1 MATLLRKAFDY
12 TGSASA
18 ILSSA
23 SGYEYHIIGLELD
36 NNTGDCYSDTVR
48 FQFVYIIGNENIYG
62 VYNGNAFNLSI
73 AANRSW
79 KMSTD
84 VPYAVI
90 PEGSSLYYWPRL
102 NTKRSSGVL
111 YYYKVSTATGTNMQ
125 INIGDSFKVVAGMQI
140 NVSDVWKDVTA
151 VKINVGDSW
160 KTVF

>member
-73 AANRSW
+73 AANRCW
-79 KMSTD
+79 KLSD
-84 VPYAVI
+84 NIVHAII
-90 PEGSSLYYWPRL
+90 PEGKTLFYQPKL
-102 NTKRSSGVL
+102 N
-111 YYYKVSTATGTNMQ
+111 
-125 INIGDSFKVVAGMQI
+125 D
-140 NVSDVWKDVTA
+140 
-151 VKINVGDSW
+151 
-160 KTVF
+160 